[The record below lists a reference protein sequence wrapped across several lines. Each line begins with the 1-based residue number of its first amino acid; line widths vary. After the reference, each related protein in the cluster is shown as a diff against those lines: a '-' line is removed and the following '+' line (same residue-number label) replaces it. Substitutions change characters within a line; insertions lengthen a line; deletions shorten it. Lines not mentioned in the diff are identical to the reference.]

1 MMAQLPAMTDR
12 TSGPF
17 SEHARATSVF
27 LADGLEGVGAGSRFL
42 AFALGAAQRHILR
55 RLMARNPD
63 PIIIE
68 HNHVQDSLQKSR
80 P

>member
-1 MMAQLPAMTDR
+1 MKAPLRAIKGR
-12 TSGPF
+12 TYGPF
-17 SEHARATSVF
+17 SEYARATSVF
-27 LADGLEGVGAGSRFL
+27 PAGGLEGVGAGSRFL
-42 AFALGAAQRHILR
+42 AFALGAAQHHISR